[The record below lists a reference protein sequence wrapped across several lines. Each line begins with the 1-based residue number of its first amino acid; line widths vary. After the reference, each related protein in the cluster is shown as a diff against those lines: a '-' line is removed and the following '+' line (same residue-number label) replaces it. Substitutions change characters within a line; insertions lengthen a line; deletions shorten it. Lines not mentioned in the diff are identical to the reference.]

1 MSIFEEYADRCKVA
15 KVERDDAGVVEITLH
30 TDGNSLRF
38 GSDYLAPYQL
48 ADLFGD
54 LGADPENKVIIL
66 GGTGEKF
73 CDNVVDGLQ
82 AAHGNPMAWDRVMRN
97 RRRLLRNLLELEA
110 PIISAV
116 NGPAVAHAEVPVLCD
131 IVLAAPTA
139 AFQDAPHFPLGGT
152 PGDGAH
158 VLWPYL
164 LGPVRGKYFVL
175 TGQSIGAEEALELGI
190 VNEVVAR
197 DELMPRARE
206 LAQMIAARPPLSV
219 RYTRQVINLGLK
231 RLFEQDLGYGLALE
245 GLAAV
250 QIRGWRMH
258 NGGNWPG
265 EEEWGDPLWVSRTT
279 NGVPAHDEAAAVT
292 DK

>member
-1 MSIFEEYADRCKVA
+1 MSRLEEYATRCEVA
-15 KVERDDAGVVEITLH
+15 KVERDEAGVVEVRLH
-30 TDGNSLRF
+30 TDDGSLRF

-54 LGADPENKVIIL
+54 LSDDPENKVIIL
-66 GGTGEKF
+66 TGTGERF
-73 CDNVVDGLQ
+73 CDNVLAGLQ

-97 RRRLLRNLLELEA
+97 RRRMLRNLLEMEA
-110 PIISAV
+110 PIIAAV
-116 NGPAVAHAEVPVLCD
+116 NGPAIAHAEVPVLCD
-131 IVLAAPTA
+131 IVLASPTA
-139 AFQDAPHFPLGGT
+139 TFQDAPHFPLGGT

-158 VLWPYL
+158 VLWPFL
-164 LGPVRGKYFVL
+164 LGPVRGKYFLL
-175 TGQSIGAEEALELGI
+175 TGQEIHAEEALQLGI
-190 VNEVVAR
+190 VNEIVPH
-197 DELMPRARE
+197 DQLMARARE

-258 NGGNWPG
+258 NGGAWPG
-265 EEEWGDPLWVSRTT
+265 AEEWGDPQWLSRDA
-279 NGVPAHDEAAAVT
+279 NGTAAADGAPVAER
-292 DK
+292 